1 MSLSAIDGHCAA
13 RFAAV
18 RELFAREFETGAAL
32 GAAVCISVDGEAVV
46 DLWGG
51 HCDRE
56 RTRPWSA
63 DTLVNVFS
71 ATKAMAALCAHQL
84 IERGLLDL
92 DAPVARYWPEF
103 AAAGKQSLPVRYLLD
118 HRAGLPALRVALP
131 EAALYDWA
139 QMTAALAEQAPWWQ
153 PGTRHG
159 YHALTFGYL
168 VGELVRR
175 VAGCSL
181 GRWFREHVA
190 GPLAAEFHIGLAP
203 EHEARVSPVHGRR
216 SLPDAGANLRLRG
229 PQAEFLR
236 ALADPTSLTAAA
248 FENPRHSPDAVN
260 TLAWRRAEIPSAN
273 GHATARGIA
282 RIYAALACGGAL
294 DAARILEPE
303 SIARATTEQAS
314 GPDAVLVGL
323 QMRYGLG
330 FLLPHAQVRFGPGER
345 AFGHPGAGGS
355 LGMAD
360 PERRVSFGYT
370 LNRLRPRL
378 FGADVAHAMLR
389 AFFAAL

>member
-1 MSLSAIDGHCAA
+1 LSQVAIEGHCDA
-13 RFAAV
+13 RFQAV
-18 RELFAREFETGAAL
+18 RELFTREFATGAAL
-32 GAAVCISVDGEAVV
+32 GAAVCFTWHGEPVV

-51 HCDRE
+51 FCDRE

-71 ATKAMAALCAHQL
+71 ATKAMTALCAHQL
-84 IERGLLDL
+84 LERGLLDL

-103 AAAGKQSLPVRYLLD
+103 AAAGKHSLPVRHLLD
-118 HRAGLPALRVALP
+118 HRAGLPALRRPLP
-131 EAALYDWA
+131 EAALYDWL
-139 QMTAALAEQAPWWQ
+139 QMTQALAEQAPWWE
-153 PGTRHG
+153 PGARHG
-159 YHALTFGYL
+159 YHALTFGFL

-190 GPLAAEFHIGLAP
+190 RPLAAEFHIGLAA
-203 EHEARVSPVHGRR
+203 EQQARVSPVYGRQVV
-216 SLPDAGANLRLRG
+216 PDASAGLRLRG

-248 FENPRHSPDAVN
+248 FCNPPLSTQAVN
-260 TLAWRRAEIPSAN
+260 SAAWRRAEIPSAN

-294 DAARILEPE
+294 DAVRILEPE
-303 SIARATTEQAS
+303 SIARATAEQAI
-314 GPDAVLVGL
+314 GPDAILVGL
-323 QMRYGLG
+323 EMRYGLG
-330 FLLPHAQVRFGPGER
+330 FLLPHAQLRFGPGQR

-355 LGMAD
+355 LGLAD
-360 PERRVSFGYT
+360 PERRVGFGYT